1 MGITWV
7 KDGTRYS
14 VMTLILRLGPPGK
27 EMNKLCSYSTKNNVV
42 YVQRHVYVYSYSTIL
57 TAIDQ
62 SFCV

>member
-27 EMNKLCSYSTKNNVV
+27 EMNKLCSYSTKTLIQCRV
-42 YVQRHVYVYSYSTIL
+42 YTCSYSTIM

-62 SFCV
+62 NFCV